1 MHTLK
6 MRISGSI
13 SQTAPAAFLFSHSTE
28 MEAGLA
34 RLGKQDSS
42 LQKQLPAPGTLLPP
56 TARDGVLL
64 VGIS

>member
-1 MHTLK
+1 
-6 MRISGSI
+6 
-13 SQTAPAAFLFSHSTE
+13 

-56 TARDGVLL
+56 MARDGVLL